1 MNKDREQ
8 VIQELRTVLAERLEL
23 TLPERILETDRLYEE
38 LGVDS
43 IMALQLLVHI
53 EEVLGVEIPDDM
65 VDPSILKTVGTL
77 ARFIEKR
84 RGLAS

>member
-1 MNKDREQ
+1 MNREQ
-8 VIQELRTVLAERLEL
+8 VIQELRAVLTERLEL

-38 LGVDS
+38 FGVDS

-53 EEVLGVEIPDDM
+53 EEAMGVEIPDDM

-84 RGLAS
+84 RGMAS